1 MNWCRRDER
10 KEQHVIRCD
19 ATMRGIEEMCA
30 VRNATRCDAGRDQDT
45 TRRSA
50 QKRCPQRLPQ
60 RRIKRSKELISRLLQ
75 TPTDLRACCRRQQI
89 CAPAADAK
97 TPYDCAA
104 GPPLAARRRRSQP
117 VTRPA
122 ALSKADIASSPSA
135 PDGRNAAIAA
145 LIKNLIDASD
155 DETAKQSLL
164 DDATTLLLEPFVG
177 IPEEG
182 SVFEGCDTEEEKAA
196 KYRGTI
202 ALRAAKARASANGE
216 ATAVAL
222 ETMRDHVLLKLRGGG
237 KPSQADKDWDSKVDK
252 ALDKAE
258 EGINKL
264 RDALK
269 TKSVQAPTAGDAAF
283 AGFVTGFACGTVL
296 IGDAVY
302 LGVGLGAGCAAV
314 QKWPEKVSPKVAK
327 IVARGGSVVSRAR
340 ARL

>member
-1 MNWCRRDER
+1 MIALLALLSP
-10 KEQHVIRCD
+10 H
-19 ATMRGIEEMCA
+19 GA
-30 VRNATRCDAGRDQDT
+30 VV
-45 TRRSA
+45 RSPPPA
-50 QKRCPQRLPQ
+50 
-60 RRIKRSKELISRLLQ
+60 LQ
-75 TPTDLRACCRRQQI
+75 LFP
-89 CAPAADAK
+89 
-97 TPYDCAA
+97 
-104 GPPLAARRRRSQP
+104 
-117 VTRPA
+117 
-122 ALSKADIASSPSA
+122 KADIASSPSA